1 MHDRLGHNRMNMGP
15 SVPRL
20 IPTKK
25 SPSSQPLQYFAKVVM
40 VFGLYF
46 AVGKLGLLVPFTS
59 NNVSP
64 IWPASGLAL
73 AAVLLWGYRIW
84 PGIAAA
90 AFAVNFSSQIPWTL
104 AVGIAVG
111 NTSSAILGGYLFH
124 RLGGLQ
130 PHLPTLRDILNL
142 VIYAYSAHCLLL
154 RWVPAVCTSRTC
166 RPGRVSARRGE
177 CGGLATRWAH

>member
-1 MHDRLGHNRMNMGP
+1 MLSVPGSCSLAMDDPSGHNLMESNP
-15 SVPRL
+15 SVPGL
-20 IPTKK
+20 IATNE
-25 SPSSQPLQYFAKVVM
+25 SRNLQSLRNVAKLLI

-84 PGIAAA
+84 PGIALA
-90 AFAVNFSSQIPWTL
+90 AFAVNSSSQIPWAS

-111 NTSSAILGGYLFH
+111 NTSSAILGGYLLH

-130 PHLPTLRDILNL
+130 RHLPTLR
-142 VIYAYSAHCLLL
+142 
-154 RWVPAVCTSRTC
+154 
-166 RPGRVSARRGE
+166 VS
-177 CGGLATRWAH
+177 